1 MQVAK
6 TVRKNLISLTFLNVT
21 EKFAGFVLVVL
32 IARFLGK
39 DVYGLYA
46 FAVAY
51 STFFMIIADLG
62 INTYLTRDI
71 AQKIDEGPKYLSNS
85 LSSRFLFS
93 FISIILLYIIIQF
106 FDYNTT
112 QKNIIL
118 VVGAGILIR
127 GTSQLIIAFLR
138 AHQQMQYEAMSGFIE
153 RMIAVI
159 GGALILFSGR
169 GIVELVLL
177 LLFAALIQL
186 FYLLRVVN
194 SKFTKIR
201 FEFDIP
207 FIGKIVR
214 EALPFLLANFMMGLN
229 YRIDTVLISVFR
241 TDGEVGLYNVA
252 YNLVLSFMI
261 IQNIFVRTMFPVLSK
276 YSFTN
281 EKKFEQ
287 AYHLLIKVMIVLVIP
302 ISTMITVNARFII
315 ETIYGKEYE
324 GSIVCL
330 QILIWS
336 LIFMFSSNTMGSV
349 LLALKGEK
357 YSFLGWAI
365 CAGFNLISNILI
377 IPMYG
382 IIGASFTTL
391 LSEMV
396 AFTSFYIFLVS
407 RYNVFIIEKSVVL
420 KFFVMVIMVM
430 GLTELL
436 TFLHIFLLIPVI
448 LISYAM
454 AVFFIQI
461 FKKEEIQIFTNI
473 FSLKTL

>member
-1 MQVAK
+1 MQTAK

-21 EKFAGFVLVVL
+21 EKLAGFVLVVL

-85 LSSRFLFS
+85 LSSRFILS
-93 FISIILLYIIIQF
+93 LISITLLYIFIQF
-106 FDYNTT
+106 FDYNST
-112 QKNIIL
+112 QKNIVL
-118 VVGAGILIR
+118 VVGAGTLVR

-138 AHQQMQYEAMSGFIE
+138 AHQKMQYEAVSGFIE
-153 RMIAVI
+153 RIVAVL
-159 GGALILFSGR
+159 GGSVILFSGR
-169 GIVELVLL
+169 GIVELVFL

-186 FYLLRVVN
+186 IYLLIIVN

-207 FIGKIVR
+207 FIGKISR

-229 YRIDTVLISVFR
+229 YRIDTVLISAFR
-241 TDGEVGLYNVA
+241 SDGEVGLYNVA
-252 YNLVLSFMI
+252 YNFVLSFMI
-261 IQNIFVRTMFPVLSK
+261 VQNIFVRTMFPVLSK

-287 AYHLLIKVMIVLVIP
+287 AYHLLLKVMIVLVIP
-302 ISTMITVNARFII
+302 ISAIITINARFII
-315 ETIYGKEYE
+315 EAIYGKEYE
-324 GSIVCL
+324 GSIICL

-357 YSFLGWAI
+357 YSFIGWAI
-365 CAGFNLISNILI
+365 CAGFNFISNILV
-377 IPMYG
+377 IPIYG

-391 LSEMV
+391 FSEMV
-396 AFTSFYIFLVS
+396 AFLTFYIFLVS
-407 RYNVFIIEKSVVL
+407 RYKIFIIEKGVVL
-420 KFFVMVIMVM
+420 KFLSVVIIVM
-430 GLTELL
+430 GLSKLL

-454 AVFFIQI
+454 AIFLIQI

-473 FSLKTL
+473 FSFKTL